1 MKIEKINSYLARDQF
16 IVEIITDKGISGVGQ
31 SACWAYPEAVKAIV
45 DRFKNILIGKD
56 PFMIEEINQLLM
68 RTGPFRGS
76 VLSGAI
82 SCIDIALWD
91 IKGKYFETPIWNLLG
106 GKVRN
111 KVRLHLLLG
120 IIYGN
125 SKSKNE
131 GLYESAKKAVKDG
144 FTALK
149 IDPLPDNYYDLSL
162 DQLIKETIATI
173 AALREGAGSEVDIIL
188 EIHRK
193 LTPMTSVHLA
203 EAIKE
208 FNPMFFEDPIQID
221 SIISQSD
228 IAKKVSIPIAN
239 GERMHSI
246 WEFRELLANGG
257 PQYVRP
263 DVGLAGGITQTKKI
277 ASIAESYHS
286 ALITHNF
293 LGPIL
298 TAASVHIDV
307 SIPNF
312 ITQEYSLGDESEK
325 NNYLI
330 SSLKREGGYIIT
342 PEKPGLG
349 IEINKEIINQVPYEP
364 LDLNDQVPYRLDG
377 SNAFSV

>member
-312 ITQEYSLGDESEK
+312 ITQEYSLDDESEK

-349 IEINKEIINQVPYEP
+349 IEINKEIINQLPYEP

>member
-16 IVEIITDKGISGVGQ
+16 IVEINTDKGISGLGQ
-31 SACWAYPEAVKAIV
+31 SACWAYPEAVKSIV
-45 DRFKNILIGKD
+45 DRFENILIGKD

-82 SCIDIALWD
+82 SSIDIALWD

-106 GKVRN
+106 GKLRD
-111 KVRLHLLLG
+111 KIRLHLLLG

-162 DQLIKETIATI
+162 DKLIKETVQTV

-203 EAIKE
+203 EAMKE

-246 WEFRELLANGG
+246 WEFRELLSNGG

-277 ASIAESYHS
+277 AAIAESYHS
-286 ALITHNF
+286 ALVSHNF

-298 TAASVHIDV
+298 TAASIHIDT

-312 ITQEYSLGDESEK
+312 ITQEYSLDDESKK
-325 NNYLI
+325 NDYLI

-342 PEKPGLG
+342 PENPGLG
-349 IEINKEIINQVPYEP
+349 IEIDKEKIKQVPYEP
-364 LDLNDQVPYRLDG
+364 LNLNDQVPYRFDG

>member
-162 DQLIKETIATI
+162 DQLIKETIATV
-173 AALREGAGSEVDIIL
+173 AALREGAGNEVDIIL

-203 EAIKE
+203 ESIKE

>member
-162 DQLIKETIATI
+162 DQLIKETIATV

-203 EAIKE
+203 ESIKE

-312 ITQEYSLGDESEK
+312 ITQEYSLDDESEK

>member
-1 MKIEKINSYLARDQF
+1 MKIEKLNSYLARDQF

>member
-1 MKIEKINSYLARDQF
+1 MKIEKINSYLARNQF
-16 IVEIITDKGISGVGQ
+16 IVEVITDNGISGVGQ

-45 DRFKNILIGKD
+45 EKFNNVLIGKN

-68 RTGPFRGS
+68 RSGPFRGS

-111 KVRLHLLLG
+111 KIRLHLLLG

-162 DQLIKETIATI
+162 DKLVKETVETV
-173 AALREGAGSEVDIIL
+173 AALREGAGAEVDIIL

-193 LTPMTSVHLA
+193 LTPMTSIHLA
-203 EAIKE
+203 DSIKE
-208 FNPMFFEDPIQID
+208 FNPMFYEDPIQID
-221 SIISQSD
+221 SIISQSE
-228 IAKKVSIPIAN
+228 IAKRISIPVAN

-246 WEFRELLANGG
+246 WEFRELLNHGG

-286 ALITHNF
+286 ALVMHNF
-293 LGPIL
+293 LGPVL
-298 TAASVHIDV
+298 TAASVHIDA

-312 ITQEYSLGDESEK
+312 LTQEFSLGDESEK

-330 SSLKREGGYIIT
+330 SSLKRDGGYILT
-342 PEKPGLG
+342 PENPGLG
-349 IEINKEIINQVPYEP
+349 IEIDQEKIKNVPYEP
-364 LDLNDQVPYRLDG
+364 LDLGDQIPYRYDG

>member
-45 DRFKNILIGKD
+45 DRFKNILVGKD

-162 DQLIKETIATI
+162 DQLIKETIATV

-312 ITQEYSLGDESEK
+312 ITQEYSLDDESEK

>member
-120 IIYGN
+120 MIYGN

-162 DQLIKETIATI
+162 DQLIKETIATV

>member
-1 MKIEKINSYLARDQF
+1 
-16 IVEIITDKGISGVGQ
+16 
-31 SACWAYPEAVKAIV
+31 
-45 DRFKNILIGKD
+45 
-56 PFMIEEINQLLM
+56 
-68 RTGPFRGS
+68 
-76 VLSGAI
+76 
-82 SCIDIALWD
+82 
-91 IKGKYFETPIWNLLG
+91 
-106 GKVRN
+106 
-111 KVRLHLLLG
+111 LG

-162 DQLIKETIATI
+162 DQLIKETIATV

>member
-16 IVEIITDKGISGVGQ
+16 IVEIITDKGISGIGQ

-162 DQLIKETIATI
+162 DQLIKETISTV

-349 IEINKEIINQVPYEP
+349 IEINKEVINQVPYEP

>member
-162 DQLIKETIATI
+162 DQLIKETIATV

-246 WEFRELLANGG
+246 WEFRELLTNGG

-312 ITQEYSLGDESEK
+312 ITQEYSLDDESEK

>member
-162 DQLIKETIATI
+162 DQLIKETISTV

-312 ITQEYSLGDESEK
+312 ITQEYSLDDESEK

>member
-162 DQLIKETIATI
+162 DQLIKETIATV

-203 EAIKE
+203 ESIKE

-298 TAASVHIDV
+298 TAASIHIDV

>member
-162 DQLIKETIATI
+162 DQLIKETIATV

-312 ITQEYSLGDESEK
+312 ITQEYSLDDESEK

-349 IEINKEIINQVPYEP
+349 IEINKEIINQVPYES

>member
-162 DQLIKETIATI
+162 DQLIKETIATV

-349 IEINKEIINQVPYEP
+349 IEINKERINQVPYEP

>member
-162 DQLIKETIATI
+162 DQLIKETISTV

-203 EAIKE
+203 ESIKE

>member
-162 DQLIKETIATI
+162 DQLIKETIATV

-203 EAIKE
+203 ESIKE

-325 NNYLI
+325 NDYLI

>member
-45 DRFKNILIGKD
+45 DRFKNVLIGKD

-162 DQLIKETIATI
+162 DQLIKETIATV